1 MLESLKDL
9 FSKKLSDTVEQDA
22 DHRKHVLQLSTATL
36 LVEVMR
42 ADYREDL
49 TENEEIFRL
58 LREFFSISNE
68 EATLLVVKAESEAD
82 RAVSLQGFTRFLHE
96 NLTINEKHSI
106 VEMLWKVALA
116 DQDLDK
122 HEDHLVRKV
131 AGLLYVSQSDLIRI
145 RNRVKS
151 QQLK

>member
-1 MLESLKDL
+1 MT
-9 FSKKLSDTVEQDA
+9 FS
-22 DHRKHVLQLSTATL
+22 
-36 LVEVMR
+36 
-42 ADYREDL
+42 
-49 TENEEIFRL
+49 
-58 LREFFSISNE
+58 EFFSISNE

-96 NLTINEKHSI
+96 NLTVNEKHSI